1 MAKPLERRSAKLLAF
16 FLALIMIGSALAIAL
31 RGANTTPKREVKLSF
46 DDFTAV
52 TNLPDTPSEIY
63 YFNFRVNDTNLLNLI
78 QAYAKLVMRDP
89 VFRYVKLTGFDS
101 AAFAYYPKTNSYV
114 YLFNTSS
121 KIFASYDRKMKV
133 GEFDVKVK
141 DFYAFCDQVNPALI
155 GTSDVV
161 FNYLENVGKEKENL
175 LKYVPEKNYAFFRA
189 FQGEIVKQLIRLNDS
204 NITVADF
211 YFEGYALNG
220 SKYEKVVAMNFTS
233 NTFFVEESN
242 VTEEYYVFEKG
253 TLSVAVLIDSNF
265 TKLLEAQ
272 PEMRSVI
279 IKMEE

>member
-31 RGANTTPKREVKLSF
+31 RGANTTPKREVKFSM
-46 DDFTAV
+46 DDFSAITS
-52 TNLPDTPSEIY
+52 LPDSPSEIY
-63 YFNFRVNDTNLLNLI
+63 YFNLKVNDTNLTSLI
-78 QAYAKLVMRDP
+78 QAYAKVVLNDP
-89 VFRYVKLTGFDS
+89 VFRYVRITGFDS
-101 AAFAYYPKTNSYV
+101 VAFAYYPKTNSYV

-121 KIFASYDRKMKV
+121 KIFASYDRKENVKDFV
-133 GEFDVKVK
+133 VKVK
-141 DFYAFCDQVNPALI
+141 DFYAICDQINPALI

-161 FNYLENVGKEKENL
+161 FDYLQNVGKEKESL
-175 LKYVPEKNYAFFRA
+175 LKYLPKKNYAFFRA
-189 FQGEIVKQLIRLNDS
+189 FQGEIVKQLIRLNNS

-233 NTFFVEESN
+233 NTFFVEGN
-242 VTEEYYVFEKG
+242 VTEEYYVLENG
-253 TLSVAVLIDSNF
+253 TLSIAVMVDTNF